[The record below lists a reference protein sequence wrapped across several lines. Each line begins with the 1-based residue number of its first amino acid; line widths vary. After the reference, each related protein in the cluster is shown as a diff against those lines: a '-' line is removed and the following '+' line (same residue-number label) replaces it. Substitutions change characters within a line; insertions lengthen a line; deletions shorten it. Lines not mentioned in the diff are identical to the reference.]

1 MENIKDTIWLL
12 KWAALLVLASHLTV
26 ALITSSQRFFTKA
39 TSQSFGKN
47 ENQFYFTDEV
57 EYENQKRLEE
67 EEDLNV
73 LTFEDLLCFA
83 YQVAKGMEFLEFK
96 SVSLLKKK
104 VTITKDNF
112 EKDVLFFLF
121 NFYPLVLLPV
131 EIIQNVIWLLANLY
145 I

>member
-1 MENIKDTIWLL
+1 MLRQLL
-12 KWAALLVLASHLTV
+12 K
-26 ALITSSQRFFTKA
+26 
-39 TSQSFGKN
+39 SFGKN
-47 ENQFYFTDEV
+47 EDQFYFTDEV

-104 VTITKDNF
+104 LTTTKNNF
-112 EKDVLFFLF
+112 EKDVLFFLVYF
-121 NFYPLVLLPV
+121 NFYLLVLSTV
-131 EIIQNVIWLLANLY
+131 GII
-145 I
+145 

>member
-1 MENIKDTIWLL
+1 METIKYTIWLL
-12 KWAALLVLASHLTV
+12 KWAALLVLAPHLTV
-26 ALITSSQRFFTKA
+26 ALITSSQRFTKA

-47 ENQFYFTDEV
+47 EDQFYFTDEV

-104 VTITKDNF
+104 LTITKDNF

-121 NFYPLVLLPV
+121 NFYPLVLSPV